1 MQSSENRCIINSYAA
16 ETKQEIFM
24 ITIHCKPVEQVYY
37 HGSTTNANIENLLLP
52 PSDTGVIS
60 EVGRK
65 KNLGRVFFTKDIG
78 LAKIYAGRAARS
90 YGGSPVLFRVVSPV
104 NAECLS
110 DAAGATVYHADWA
123 FCESISI

>member
-1 MQSSENRCIINSYAA
+1 
-16 ETKQEIFM
+16 M
-24 ITIHCKPVEQVYY
+24 I
-37 HGSTTNANIENLLLP
+37 LP

-90 YGGSPVLFRVVSPV
+90 YGGDPVLFRVISPV
-104 NAECLS
+104 DVETLS
-110 DAAGATVYHADWA
+110 DAAGATVFHAEWA
-123 FCESISI
+123 FVEQMH